1 MFFFVIMK
9 KFGFKIVFLNLDL
22 LSIEGTLII
31 HSYFSA
37 RNIEKI
43 QNYLNCQHKNIRSTS
58 ETEKKSSISFFDIK
72 MSRSNNKFATS
83 IHRKPTFIEFLPTLE
98 ASSQSHMNTTCCL
111 PQGIQTL
118 NCSNFGIFH
127 LEINKLKTIFENNGY
142 PKIFAVFCIKKYL
155 EKGFIKKEVV
165 LKTFRKLTYS
175 RPSLYQ
181 KKFTATENSF
191 N

>member
-22 LSIEGTLII
+22 LPIKGTLII

-83 IHRKPTFIEFLPTLE
+83 IHRKPTDLDFYQLWKSHPKVIWTQLAVYLRAFKLWTAQILEFFIW
-98 ASSQSHMNTTCCL
+98 
-111 PQGIQTL
+111 
-118 NCSNFGIFH
+118 
-127 LEINKLKTIFENNGY
+127 
-142 PKIFAVFCIKKYL
+142 
-155 EKGFIKKEVV
+155 
-165 LKTFRKLTYS
+165 KLTS
-175 RPSLYQ
+175 
-181 KKFTATENSF
+181 
-191 N
+191 